1 MPVVATEAVAVNKFS
16 EFLTEQGFYF
26 ANISDPNKTLFGA
39 NVPAAKKSKKI
50 KDPSESESCNAAP
63 PKVLAAAK
71 NEKLTNYFQ
80 IVNAIQ

>member
-1 MPVVATEAVAVNKFS
+1 MPVAAMEAAVANKFS
-16 EFLTEQGFYF
+16 EYLTEQGFYF
-26 ANISDPNKTLFGA
+26 ANISNPNKTLFGA
-39 NVPAAKKSKKI
+39 NVPQSVKSKKI
-50 KDPSESESCNAAP
+50 KDPSESEECNDLP